1 MPLSAI
7 SSGLPGLLLAA
18 TILPFSVPARAAA
31 VETSTTAAALSPEAV
46 KAAFLVNFVRFTDW
60 PKGNPAEIAPY
71 SIGVSGNRQ
80 IEDELI
86 RLADRQLV
94 RGHRLRIVRIKS
106 PADLAGL
113 HVAYFDTA
121 TAEIEGMPGHEA
133 LALLRTRPVL
143 TISDDPGFLAAGGI
157 IRIFRE
163 GKAVRF
169 EIAPQAAR
177 EAGLV
182 LSSRLLAL
190 ASIYRSDNRAAARY
204 P

>member
-1 MPLSAI
+1 MPPSAI
-7 SSGLPGLLLAA
+7 SAGLSGLLLAT
-18 TILPFSVPARAAA
+18 TILPCPVPARAAG
-31 VETSTTAAALSPEAV
+31 VETSTAAAALSPEAV

-80 IEDELI
+80 LEDELI

-113 HVAYFDTA
+113 HVAYFDNA
-121 TAEIEGMPGHEA
+121 TAEIEGMPAREA
-133 LALLRTRPVL
+133 LSLLRTRPVL
-143 TISDDPGFLAAGGI
+143 LVSGGI

-163 GKAVRF
+163 DKALRF
-169 EIAPQAAR
+169 EIAPEAAR

-190 ASIYRSDNRAAARY
+190 ANIYRSDTRAAARF

>member
-7 SSGLPGLLLAA
+7 SSGVPGLLLAA

>member
-1 MPLSAI
+1 MPPSAI
-7 SSGLPGLLLAA
+7 STGLSGLLLAA
-18 TILPFSVPARAAA
+18 TILPCPVPARAAG
-31 VETSTTAAALSPEAV
+31 VETSTAAAALSPEAV

-60 PKGNPAEIAPY
+60 PKGNPAEVAPY

-80 IEDELI
+80 LEDELI

-113 HVAYFDTA
+113 HVAYFDNA
-121 TAEIEGMPGHEA
+121 TAEIEGVPAREA
-133 LALLRTRPVL
+133 LSLLRARPVL
-143 TISDDPGFLAAGGI
+143 TVSDGPGFLVSGGI

-163 GKAVRF
+163 DKALRF
-169 EIAPQAAR
+169 EIAPEAAR

-190 ASIYRSDNRAAARY
+190 ANIYRSDTRAAARF

>member
-7 SSGLPGLLLAA
+7 STGIPGLLLAA
-18 TILPFSVPARAAA
+18 TLLPFSIPARASALQ
-31 VETSTTAAALSPEAV
+31 THTASAALSAETV

-60 PKGNPAEIAPY
+60 PKGDPADVAPY
-71 SIGVSGNRQ
+71 SIGISGNRQ
-80 IEDELI
+80 LEDELI

-106 PADLAGL
+106 PADLADL

-121 TAEIEGMPGHEA
+121 TAEIEGLPAREA
-133 LALLRTRPVL
+133 LPLLRARPVL
-143 TISDDPGFLAAGGI
+143 TISDGPGFLADGGI

-163 GKAVRF
+163 DKALRF
-169 EIAPQAAR
+169 EISPDAAR
-177 EAGLV
+177 KAGLA

-190 ASIYRSDNRAAARY
+190 ANIYRADTRAAARY